1 MANSNAVHTFRRRV
15 LEVLAAKGIS
25 RSTLAARLGVAI
37 PTVSAMLNSDEGIT
51 LDRAERVAKAIGTPL
66 HELLCVKE
74 KISA

>member
-1 MANSNAVHTFRRRV
+1 MANSNAVHIFRRRV
-15 LEVLAAKGIS
+15 LEVLAQKGIS

-74 KISA
+74 KIPA

>member
-15 LEVLAAKGIS
+15 LEVLAQKGIS
-25 RSTLAARLGVAI
+25 RSTLATKLGVAM

-66 HELLCVKE
+66 HELLCAKE
-74 KISA
+74 KIHA